1 MQDGC
6 GFLIHLPRPVRPVHR
21 RGVKDHL
28 AHEPMKL
35 SRSRIKRLRKME
47 HPEYRLRLEPY
58 RVFYDVIGPTVVV
71 LAIVPKDETDVDNVA
86 QRDCIRGMKMQDSYI
101 RARVDTKLKRDTE
114 RILDRLGLSTTEAI
128 RLFLVQV
135 RLQEGLPFHVGLKQ
149 VTREND
155 DILLPARM
163 RQSALDSVYDD

>member
-1 MQDGC
+1 M
-6 GFLIHLPRPVRPVHR
+6 
-21 RGVKDHL
+21 
-28 AHEPMKL
+28 
-35 SRSRIKRLRKME
+35 
-47 HPEYRLRLEPY
+47 
-58 RVFYDVIGPTVVV
+58 
-71 LAIVPKDETDVDNVA
+71 A
-86 QRDCIRGMKMQDSYI
+86 QRDYIRVMKVQDSYV

-163 RQSALDSVYDD
+163 RQSTLDSVYDD

>member
-1 MQDGC
+1 M
-6 GFLIHLPRPVRPVHR
+6 
-21 RGVKDHL
+21 
-28 AHEPMKL
+28 
-35 SRSRIKRLRKME
+35 
-47 HPEYRLRLEPY
+47 
-58 RVFYDVIGPTVVV
+58 
-71 LAIVPKDETDVDNVA
+71 A
-86 QRDCIRGMKMQDSYI
+86 QRDYIRDMKVQDSYV
-101 RARVDTKLKRDTE
+101 RARVDKKLKRDTE

-163 RQSALDSVYDD
+163 RQATLDSVYDD

>member
-1 MQDGC
+1 
-6 GFLIHLPRPVRPVHR
+6 
-21 RGVKDHL
+21 
-28 AHEPMKL
+28 MK
-35 SRSRIKRLRKME
+35 I
-47 HPEYRLRLEPY
+47 
-58 RVFYDVIGPTVVV
+58 
-71 LAIVPKDETDVDNVA
+71 
-86 QRDCIRGMKMQDSYI
+86 QDSYV
-101 RARVDTKLKRDTE
+101 RARVDTKLKRDAE

-163 RQSALDSVYDD
+163 RQSTLDSVYDD